1 MKVYLAIVL
10 LLALVV
16 IIYSNSTPVNNVD
29 NNIWDKLKTG
39 KDYVKLI
46 EKFNVKAWHFLECM
60 GKDWC
65 EHCVSPTLGCLKN
78 ESIVGCI
85 ELIACEAK
93 DAFSCA
99 QKLK

>member
-1 MKVYLAIVL
+1 MKAYLALVL
-10 LLALVV
+10 LLALVA
-16 IIYSNSTPVNNVD
+16 ITYSTPVDVD
-29 NNIWDKLKTG
+29 DNSNLDQSKTA
-39 KDYVKLI
+39 KDYAKLI
-46 EKFNVKAWHFLECM
+46 EKFGVKAWHFLECM

-65 EHCVSPTLGCLKN
+65 EHCVSPTLGCLKSK
-78 ESIVGCI
+78 SIVGCI